1 MHLKCELKRIFK
13 CVETDAVL
21 YQPSYQVNWDLVE
34 DWSQCFCLSP
44 CIVYIIRMKTRN
56 FVSLGFFSCIA
67 PLKVFPRRQ
76 QFCGTCYRISRAY
89 FSILSASIC
98 RDGGLGE
105 GWMRLLFFS
114 ISRAY
119 QRFHFPRFLNVFPRQ
134 PPASYFP
141 AHRCPFFP
149 RSAIF
154 LVSLVCVKISNHS
167 NNLFHL
173 SFVCWFL
180 QPILEAGAVNLLSN
194 LTRRQETALRL
205 NGVWALM
212 VSVAKNLCLRADGIL
227 E

>member
-1 MHLKCELKRIFK
+1 
-13 CVETDAVL
+13 
-21 YQPSYQVNWDLVE
+21 
-34 DWSQCFCLSP
+34 
-44 CIVYIIRMKTRN
+44 
-56 FVSLGFFSCIA
+56 
-67 PLKVFPRRQ
+67 
-76 QFCGTCYRISRAY
+76 
-89 FSILSASIC
+89 
-98 RDGGLGE
+98 
-105 GWMRLLFFS
+105 MRLLFFS
-114 ISRAY
+114 VSRAF

-154 LVSLVCVKISNHS
+154 LVSLVCAKISNHS

-227 E
+227 ELQDKTETGDLWMGRETLFSFFNRIWHIKQMT